1 MDPTAAIT
9 WAREYRP
16 AWDTD
21 PEAYVDA
28 GVVAWGKTRRLGKL
42 ELPASPGGAAF
53 KAYIGVQHVDPR
65 LGGWRL
71 DAPEA
76 RFFVSWFVGRRS
88 VGLRVAPT
96 IPAALAILRD
106 AYDQVQPR

>member
-1 MDPTAAIT
+1 MDLTATIT
-9 WAREYRP
+9 WAPYYQP
-16 AWDTD
+16 AWDAD

-42 ELPASPGGAAF
+42 ELPAAPGSAGF

-76 RFFVSWFVGRRS
+76 RFFVSWFVGRRCL
-88 VGLRVAPT
+88 GLRVAPN

-106 AYDQVQPR
+106 AYDQVPPR